1 MQCIVDPSP
10 PCVVGAPSSPVV
22 TSVPL
27 TNSIAFS
34 WTQDDQSDVVVTYGI
49 VFEYNGSC
57 SVTTPPMSV
66 SGFFI
71 TTINPTDLFSFNN
84 YRLTVTA
91 VNPVGSNTTVVIV
104 TTLPKG
110 ETLLLTFAPLTPP
123 PTHILLPPQFLV
135 RHNSLCP
142 FYPVY
147 SYPTAPSG
155 PVLNLV
161 ANSFNSTSVTI
172 TWDRVSCVQ
181 RNSDIT
187 GYQISYDGDSVNVPG
202 TDMREF
208 TASGL
213 IPRTQYT
220 FLVTP
225 LSNSGMGT
233 QVASVVR
240 ETSPA
245 EGEP

>member
-1 MQCIVDPSP
+1 M
-10 PCVVGAPSSPVV
+10 GAPSSPVV

-27 TNSIAFS
+27 TDSIAFT
-34 WTQDDQSDVVVTYGI
+34 WTQNDQSDVVVTYSI

-57 SVTTPPMSV
+57 SVMVAPRSRSASFFTAFTPTV
-66 SGFFI
+66 
-71 TTINPTDLFSFNN
+71 LFSFSN
-84 YRLTVTA
+84 YRMTVTA

-104 TTLPKG
+104 TTLPSGKT
-110 ETLLLTFAPLTPP
+110 TLKMNLCCLPP
-123 PTHILLPPQFLV
+123 PHIHSP
-135 RHNSLCP
+135 HSLT
-142 FYPVY
+142 
-147 SYPTAPSG
+147 PTAPSG

-161 ANSFNSTSVTI
+161 ASSFNSTSVTI
-172 TWDRVSCVQ
+172 QWDKVSCVQ

-187 GYQISYDGDSVNVPG
+187 GYQITYGYTVEGTTLDSASILG

-225 LSNSGMGT
+225 LMISNSGMGT

-245 EGEP
+245 EGEA